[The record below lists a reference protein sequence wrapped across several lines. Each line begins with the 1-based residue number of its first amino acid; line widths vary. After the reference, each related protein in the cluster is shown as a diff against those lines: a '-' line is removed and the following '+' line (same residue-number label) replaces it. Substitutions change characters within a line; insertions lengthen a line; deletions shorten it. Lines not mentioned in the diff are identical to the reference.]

1 MKRSHQPANQKIP
14 PFDEDKDRILNGSD
28 NCRAPIL
35 ANGATTALIQWN
47 KLGRLPVK
55 YLSLPLATSAQKI
68 ITGGNA
74 KGATAAKM
82 TEGLLAPRLASEA
95 YWKSFRIDCVDWLAI
110 ESDCTPSCCCTCSA
124 WSRVDATFKSAST
137 SEPTPLLSEVCKLS
151 TKED

>member
-1 MKRSHQPANQKIP
+1 MAAISLKSAHPSEWR
-14 PFDEDKDRILNGSD
+14 GS
-28 NCRAPIL
+28 
-35 ANGATTALIQWN
+35 GATFAYAADRRN

-74 KGATAAKM
+74 RGAAAAKM